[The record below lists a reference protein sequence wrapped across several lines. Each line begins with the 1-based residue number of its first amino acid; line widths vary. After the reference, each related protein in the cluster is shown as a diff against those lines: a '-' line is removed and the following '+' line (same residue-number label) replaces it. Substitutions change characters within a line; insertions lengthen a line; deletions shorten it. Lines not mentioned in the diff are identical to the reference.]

1 METTKY
7 FLITNDQFNPIYR
20 DLPENT
26 SIESF
31 IFSLNFFTE
40 ILHENASIIKFGD
53 FKVVIITSQDLIFL
67 VMSKGN
73 ESDASLRKQLTI
85 VQNLFDLAFGKQF
98 LVNVSLNRSRIPIQ
112 AQPKMRVLIDAL
124 INLSNN
130 HQHFLVHAVHKIE
143 KQNLAETI
151 KEKLLPIIQE
161 NESIIQILFFVDTK
175 LLIQL
180 NSNHKPRIKIS
191 SEDIFLLL
199 IYIHAVLD
207 YEQLTSSEKFDD
219 VPLETSEN
227 ESVDFSNEIP
237 INDCDEELY
246 FRLPNHQPLRVYS
259 AKTTSNT
266 KLVLILRQN
275 SSLSTE
281 NLREI
286 AHRFRYSVRHHV
298 ECLSIPSFT
307 ILPYVSKYPGIIHFI
322 FVDRNRNRVIAPDF
336 TSLHEVYK
344 IETPN
349 IENMSKNYI
358 KSKVW
363 DLSSHAQT
371 FLEKEGEKLLINEK
385 LPSLENLS
393 QENSFHIQ
401 TIQKLFRSKKV
412 YCYEIYTLY
421 SAALSSET
429 AANFNN
435 CLISD
440 LFSYFM
446 DSKN

>member
-1 METTKY
+1 
-7 FLITNDQFNPIYR
+7 
-20 DLPENT
+20 
-26 SIESF
+26 
-31 IFSLNFFTE
+31 
-40 ILHENASIIKFGD
+40 
-53 FKVVIITSQDLIFL
+53 
-67 VMSKGN
+67 
-73 ESDASLRKQLTI
+73 
-85 VQNLFDLAFGKQF
+85 
-98 LVNVSLNRSRIPIQ
+98 
-112 AQPKMRVLIDAL
+112 MRVLIDAL

-161 NESIIQILFFVDTK
+161 NESIIQILFF
-175 LLIQL
+175 
-180 NSNHKPRIKIS
+180 KIFS
-191 SEDIFLLL
+191 LLL

-371 FLEKEGEKLLINEK
+371 FLEKGFHSMMMRVGPFFYCYRMWFENKEGEKLLINEK